1 MKIFL
6 IVLAVLLAL
15 LIGVIAY
22 FGAFAKVTV
31 TEKTIPAMTIVYAKH
46 IGDYSKIKPVMDSVY
61 FALLKKEKIAAG
73 RGFGLYYD
81 SPRDVVKEKLRSL
94 GGCIL
99 DAKDEQKAD
108 PLRQK
113 GYKVAVLPQTKALYA
128 QFPFKGPLSIIIGV
142 FKVYPAMM
150 KYQSGKNITP
160 CPVMEIYNTTRK
172 EIEYI
177 AGYETTMATY
187 LGLLK

>member
-6 IVLAVLLAL
+6 IVLALLLAL
-15 LIGVIAY
+15 VIGAMAY

-31 TEKTIPAMTIVYAKH
+31 TEKTMPAMTIVYAKH

-61 FALLKKEKIAAG
+61 FTLLKKEKIAAG

-81 SPRDVVKEKLRSL
+81 NPRDVVKEKLRSL

-99 DAKDEQKAD
+99 EAQDEHKAD
-108 PLRQK
+108 SLRQK
-113 GYKVAVLPQTKALYA
+113 GYKVAVLAPTKALYA
-128 QFPFKGPLSIIIGV
+128 QFSYKGPLSIIMGV

-150 KYQSGKNITP
+150 KYQSGKKITP
-160 CPVMEIYNTTRK
+160 CPVMEIYNNTRK
-172 EIEYI
+172 KIEYI